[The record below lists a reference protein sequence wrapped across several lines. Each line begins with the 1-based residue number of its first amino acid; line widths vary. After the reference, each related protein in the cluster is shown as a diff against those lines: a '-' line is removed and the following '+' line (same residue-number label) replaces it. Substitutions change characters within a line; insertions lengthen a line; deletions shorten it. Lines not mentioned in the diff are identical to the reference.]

1 MISIERVEDWLEGPS
16 SLIKVQNKIFI
27 SIILI
32 IQTGYWNLDDLERTQ
47 SRKATKCCSWWF
59 PCKLPPIPLA
69 QAGVTV
75 KATVWEEPSGVSKNG
90 AKRKSSRKFCHSF
103 AFWSTLKSCQKCALI
118 YSNVLGFKFR
128 RLSKNR
134 NTSFYLIVLLPI
146 AWCPFWPPFMDHR
159 VQLMHFL
166 EKKCRLIFT

>member
-1 MISIERVEDWLEGPS
+1 MYL
-16 SLIKVQNKIFI
+16 N
-27 SIILI
+27 
-32 IQTGYWNLDDLERTQ
+32 QTAYWNLDDLERTQ
-47 SRKATKCCSWWF
+47 SRKATKWCSWLF
-59 PCKLPPIPLA
+59 PSKLPSPPHLA

-90 AKRKSSRKFCHSF
+90 AKRKSLKMEQKENLSKNGAKRKSSRKICHSF
-103 AFWSTLKSCQKCALI
+103 AFWSTLKSCEKCALI

-128 RLSKNR
+128 RQSKNR
-134 NTSFYLIVLLPI
+134 NNSFYFIVLLPM